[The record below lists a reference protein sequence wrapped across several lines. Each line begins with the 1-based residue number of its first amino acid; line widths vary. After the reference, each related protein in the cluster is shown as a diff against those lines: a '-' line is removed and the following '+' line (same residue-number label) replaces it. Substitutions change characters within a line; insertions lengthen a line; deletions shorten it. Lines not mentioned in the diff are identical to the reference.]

1 MNHKVHRIKLGE
13 KANITNKFSEDDVK
27 LFAKISTDTNPL
39 HLDAKFAANTTF
51 KTLIVHGIL
60 VGSLFSSIIGTI
72 LPGKGS
78 IYLSQTYSFKK
89 PIFINEAVKAEVE
102 VTNIREDKPIIT
114 LKTICY
120 NSKDEIAIEGEAVVM
135 I

>member
-1 MNHKVHRIKLGE
+1 
-13 KANITNKFSEDDVK
+13 
-27 LFAKISTDTNPL
+27 
-39 HLDAKFAANTTF
+39 
-51 KTLIVHGIL
+51 L

-72 LPGKGS
+72 LPGEGS

-89 PIFINEAVKAEVE
+89 PIFINEKVKAEVE

-120 NSKDEIAIEGEAVVM
+120 NSKDEIAIEGEAIVK
-135 I
+135 IYYKSEISNI

>member
-13 KANITNKFSEDDVK
+13 KASITNKFSEDDVR

-39 HLDAKFAANTTF
+39 HLDEYYAANTIF
-51 KTLIVHGIL
+51 KTRIVHGVL

-72 LPGKGS
+72 LPGEGS

-120 NSKDEIAIEGEAVVM
+120 NSKGEIAIEGEAVVM